1 MDLDLKLEK
10 ILDAVEIA
18 EYPLLAWGITNASM
32 TDGELKNLI
41 SACEPIG
48 DVELLKNELLNRGLL
63 FETPTGTYRSR
74 IAEISRLTLTLR
86 QWFPGIRSDAGQLL
100 IHDLKFQLRPRSF
113 PKRDTSR
120 EQVLDELRSS
130 GLDFNFEF
138 LDAGL
143 PEKISKFQFRSITE
157 IFAALDVEAD
167 RSIVVSSGTGS
178 GKTNAYFI
186 PMFNWIAR
194 ELEKRGHLGVR
205 TIALYPRVELLKDQ
219 LMNALMEVRK
229 INEVLKQ
236 KLLPTIRIGVWFGDT
251 PQKLTSD
258 HLEKYRKNWE
268 KTKYANK
275 NAWKCPFLRCPVC
288 EVPHDLVLLN
298 EGMGRKVVTL
308 LCPGESCSF
317 AVTSDELVFTR
328 DALVNPNSQCDVLF
342 TTTESVNRQ
351 LGSKDGDRGFGLL
364 NNSHLR
370 SVLVDE
376 AHIYDGLAGA
386 QVAYLFRRIR
396 HRVGHPLAWVSLSAT
411 LENPSDF
418 IKDLTGLDTSIVEP
432 KFDELEYRGAEY
444 ILAARH
450 YLESKKSP
458 LSSAIQL
465 AMLLS
470 RMLDPNNKT
479 VKSQGLFGKK
489 LFVFGDKHDVV
500 NRLYFSLAS
509 AEGYQVPNG
518 ESSRRTPKSLATLRS
533 ADQLGLN
540 SANRETGKSRYDDGQ
555 WWKAAEELGH
565 SFLSATSKIIGITS
579 SQFRGV
585 KKEADVIVATGS
597 LEVGYDDIS
606 VGAVL
611 QYKVPKSPA
620 SFLQRKGRAGRT
632 QMMRP
637 ITAVVLSPYG
647 PDRAAWTNAEN
658 QLFMPKLS
666 ARRLPMSNRYT
677 QKMQATYVLL
687 DWLHSYAG
695 VPKSWNLLTGTYFK
709 TEELGNSI
717 KCLQNLLQDPV
728 AQQSFAH
735 QIGRALVIT
744 EREVHQILWSVP
756 RGILSVVVP
765 TALRRLEASFGE
777 DAKLDKDPLKEF
789 ISSNLFSE
797 LHSPE
802 VDLLFPEGN
811 EKKIETLPIQ
821 RVLREFAPGNISR
834 HFGKRY
840 WIPVANG
847 QESIEVGLLYGS
859 VDTGLV
865 VHVDGVEL
873 AVHRPTELKLQE
885 ATYGL
890 NDSTTAFGH
899 WGTVFNTLGNALQ
912 FSTSIEVWDSQS
924 VVLEAFLH
932 SRGTNV
938 LVTRFMDRSQG
949 WTSPTNGDPER
960 INTAFVVGE
969 QKVVLGFELNVD
981 GIRIELKRPTQY
993 PSISRSERSQ
1003 RLQYLLRN
1011 DDYLKTISNSFDL
1024 ERVARS
1030 LIRMML
1036 DAREDIQLTTLTDA
1050 EFKVQLLNTARSI
1063 LLDQNSVDDESN
1075 LTWLD
1080 LPSVGIIRNHLAE
1093 VFGDRSSDWKLWFD
1107 NRMMASLAALVLDA
1121 FRTMIPGLDA
1131 DDIDIDVAQS
1141 PDDGSMVCV
1150 WITETS
1156 SGGNGSIELIANEL
1170 SVESQFDS
1178 FVYSLLKP
1186 REFELLDQDIRGMI
1200 LFAQGHGALLAQDIR
1215 TAWGNGLQ
1223 VVENSIS
1230 SFYRELESTL
1240 KFPSQSS
1247 RSVFMN
1253 RFLGISS
1260 DPSLLKFGIDLAT
1273 RWDSYE
1279 ERIGFEIPPE
1289 VVSLLWMGESSIDSP
1304 LHLSNPSPAR
1314 RASAVSSI
1322 AWTRPTQGM
1331 ELDYEISNPFDFD
1344 MTLDIPTLRNLISIK
1359 LDGPGSDAISLSP
1372 VQIDILK
1379 PHANEVNSHVLRIV
1393 NNPRE
1398 LRRKIIEATV
1408 EHVEDDAIFVYRRT
1422 SEVFV
1427 ENGQF
1432 VAIMRG
1438 DFNSA

>member
-1 MDLDLKLEK
+1 MELDQKIEK
-10 ILDAVEIA
+10 ILDAIELA

-32 TDGELKNLI
+32 TDIELGKLI
-41 SACEPIG
+41 SEYEPIG
-48 DVELLKNELLNRGLL
+48 DVNILKNELINRGLL
-63 FETPTGTYRSR
+63 FETPNGTYRSR
-74 IAEISRLTLTLR
+74 IAELLRLTLALR
-86 QWFPGIRSDAGQLL
+86 QWFPGMRSDAGQLL
-100 IHDLKFQLRPRSF
+100 IHDVKFQLRPRSF
-113 PKRDTSR
+113 PKRDISR
-120 EQVLDELRSS
+120 DRVLEELRLSP
-130 GLDFNFEF
+130 LNVNLEF
-138 LDAGL
+138 LNAGL
-143 PEKISKFQFRSITE
+143 PEKISKFQLRSITE
-157 IFAALDVEAD
+157 IFAALEVEAD

-186 PMFNWIAR
+186 PMFNWLAR
-194 ELEKRGHLGVR
+194 ELENKGHLGVR
-205 TIALYPRVELLKDQ
+205 TLALFPRNELLKDQ
-219 LMNALMEVRK
+219 LINALMEARK

-236 KLLPTIRIGVWFGDT
+236 KALPIIRIGVWFGDT
-251 PQKLTSD
+251 PQSLSSSNF
-258 HLEKYRKNWE
+258 EKYNKNWE

-275 NAWKCPFLRCPVC
+275 TAWKCPFLRCPVC
-288 EVPHDLVLLN
+288 EVPYDLVLLN
-298 EGMGRKVVTL
+298 EGMGRKVSTL
-308 LCPGESCSF
+308 LCPNESCGF
-317 AVTSDELVFTR
+317 EVTSNELVFTR
-328 DALVNPNSQCDVLF
+328 DDLVSPNSQCDVLF

-351 LGSKDGDRGFGLL
+351 LGTVDGDRGFGLL
-364 NNSHLR
+364 GNSHLR
-370 SVLVDE
+370 SILVDE

-411 LENPSDF
+411 LENPADF
-418 IKDLTGLDTSIVEP
+418 IHDLTGLDTSIVEP
-432 KFDELEYRGAEY
+432 KVDELEYRGAEY

-470 RMLDPNNKT
+470 RMLDPNDRT

-500 NRLYFSLAS
+500 NRLYYSLAS
-509 AEGYQVPNG
+509 AEGYAVRDG
-518 ESSRRTPKSLATLRS
+518 ERTIRTPKSLATLRS
-533 ADQLGLN
+533 ADQLGLD
-540 SANRETGKSRYDDGQ
+540 SAARETGKSRYDDGQ

-565 SFLSATSKIIGITS
+565 SFLGATSKKIGITS

-585 KKEADVIVATGS
+585 KRDADIIVATGS

-611 QYKVPKSPA
+611 QYKVPKSSA
-620 SFLQRKGRAGRT
+620 SFLQRKGRSGRT

-647 PDRAAWTNAEN
+647 LDRSAWTNAEN
-658 QLFMPKLS
+658 QLFTPRLP

-687 DWLHSYAG
+687 DWLHSHAG
-695 VPKSWNLLTGTYFK
+695 VTKSWNLLTGTHFATK
-709 TEELGNSI
+709 NLADSI
-717 KCLQNLLQDPV
+717 NCLQILLHDTV
-728 AQQSFAH
+728 AQQDFAR
-735 QIGRALVIT
+735 QIERALVIT
-744 EREVHQILWSVP
+744 EREVDQVLWSVP

-765 TALRRLEASFGE
+765 TALRRLESSFSE
-777 DAKLDKDPLKEF
+777 DAKLDKNPLKEF

-811 EKKIETLPIQ
+811 EKKLEILPIQ

-840 WIPVANG
+840 WIPVADG
-847 QESIEVGLLYGS
+847 QESIEVGILYGS
-859 VDTGLV
+859 IDTGLV
-865 VHVDGVEL
+865 VIVDGIEL

-885 ATYGL
+885 APYAL

-912 FSTSIEVWDSQS
+912 FTTGIEVWDNQT
-924 VVLEAFLH
+924 VVLETFLH

-938 LVTRFMDRSQG
+938 LVTRFMDGSQG
-949 WTSPTNGDPER
+949 WTSPVKGDPER

-981 GIRIELKRPTQY
+981 GIRIELNRPTHY
-993 PSISRSERSQ
+993 PSIGRSERSQ
-1003 RLQYLLRN
+1003 RLQSLLQN
-1011 DDYLKTISNSFDL
+1011 DKFLKSISNSFDL

-1030 LIRMML
+1030 LTRMML
-1036 DAREDIQLTTLTDA
+1036 NAQEDFQLTKLTDE
-1050 EFKVQLLNTARSI
+1050 EFRDQLMDSARSI
-1063 LLDQNSVDDESN
+1063 LLDQNSVDDGSN
-1075 LTWLD
+1075 LSWLD
-1080 LPSVGIIRNHLAE
+1080 LPSVKQIRNHLTE
-1093 VFGDRSSDWKLWFD
+1093 VFGDRNSAWKLWFD
-1107 NRMMASLAALVLDA
+1107 NRMMASLGALVLDA
-1121 FRTMIPGLDA
+1121 FRTMIPALDA

-1141 PDDGSMVCV
+1141 SDDDSMICV

-1156 SGGNGSIELIANEL
+1156 SGGNGSIELIADEL
-1170 SVESQFDS
+1170 GEESQFDL
-1178 FVYSLLKP
+1178 FVHSLLKP
-1186 REFELLDQDIRGMI
+1186 REFELLDQDIRSMI
-1200 LFAQGHGALLAQDIR
+1200 SFAQGDGEVLAQGIR

-1230 SFYRELESTL
+1230 SFFRAMEATL
-1240 KFPSQSS
+1240 TFPSRSS

-1260 DPSLLKFGIDLAT
+1260 DPSLLKFGSELAT
-1273 RWDSYE
+1273 KWDVDE

-1289 VVSLLWMGESSIDSP
+1289 VVGLLWMGNSSIDSP

-1344 MTLDIPTLRNLISIK
+1344 MTLDIPTLRKLISVK
-1359 LDGPGSDAISLSP
+1359 MGGPGSSTSNLLPDQME
-1372 VQIDILK
+1372 VLK
-1379 PHANEVNSHVLRIV
+1379 PHANEPDNHVLRIV
-1393 NNPRE
+1393 DDPIE

-1408 EHVEDDAIFVYRRT
+1408 EYVEDDAIFVYRRT

-1427 ENGQF
+1427 QNGQF